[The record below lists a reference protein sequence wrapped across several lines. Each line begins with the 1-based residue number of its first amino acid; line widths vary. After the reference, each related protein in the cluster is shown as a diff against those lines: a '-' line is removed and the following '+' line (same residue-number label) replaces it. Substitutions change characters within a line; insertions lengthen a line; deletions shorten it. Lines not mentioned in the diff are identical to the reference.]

1 MCSGH
6 LKIILWENASQKPGD
21 KVVGITS
28 IWKKSLYYMA
38 FQNYAI
44 LHQKIQNAKF
54 NLTLQNPKS
63 PAKIQNLG
71 RLLHKFR
78 AIQSRCLGL
87 RGSSSHWEP
96 VWTKTLGEERKTIGQ
111 QKREQEGAKTTPSHS
126 PNCIQIR
133 LVLVTFGGL
142 QCYHCVAVEC
152 VCGCLPHPP
161 ETCHHRRQP
170 VLKNWLLRNAKGLC
184 KMALYKMILKFWTAP
199 ENLHVS
205 TQWLWQKVSTKCA
218 SAQNAGTK
226 SISQHQVHCLV
237 KRFTV
242 N

>member
-96 VWTKTLGEERKTIGQ
+96 VWTKTLGKKGKQVGNRNESR
-111 QKREQEGAKTTPSHS
+111 REQKLHRAIPPTVFRYGCFWLPLEAFNVTT
-126 PNCIQIR
+126 
-133 LVLVTFGGL
+133 VLQSNVFV
-142 QCYHCVAVEC
+142 VACPIPRKLARV
-152 VCGCLPHPP
+152 G
-161 ETCHHRRQP
+161 HHRRQP

-199 ENLHVS
+199 KTFLHNDCDKKS
-205 TQWLWQKVSTKCA
+205 L
-218 SAQNAGTK
+218 QNAPLHKMRGPNPFPNTK
-226 SISQHQVHCLV
+226 Y
-237 KRFTV
+237 TA
-242 N
+242 